1 MLSYK
6 KSKFIKRKTGIMVLK
21 IDHLTGG
28 YAGVPVIK
36 DINLEIKPGEAL
48 GLIGLNGAGK
58 STTIKH
64 ILGLLRPQKGKI
76 SVNGIELSSNPSAFK
91 KQVSYIPEMPV
102 LYPELTLQE
111 HLELTILS
119 YNLDK
124 KKAKKRAK
132 ELLQQFRLDD
142 KLDWLPIHF
151 SKGMKQKVMI
161 VTAFL
166 ADTQLL
172 VIDEPFTGLD
182 PLAVANLIA
191 LIKQAVDNG
200 KMILMSTHILADAEQ
215 AISNYAVLN
224 NGTIEVV
231 GSLQQLREHYGLKAA
246 DSFDKIYRILNQEQQ
261 HA

>member
-1 MLSYK
+1 
-6 KSKFIKRKTGIMVLK
+6 MVLK

>member
-1 MLSYK
+1 
-6 KSKFIKRKTGIMVLK
+6 MVLK
-21 IDHLTGG
+21 IEHLTGG
-28 YAGVPVIK
+28 YTGVPVIK

-48 GLIGLNGAGK
+48 GIIGLNGAGK

-76 SVNGIELSSNPSAFK
+76 LLNSVELVKKPTEFK
-91 KQVSYIPEMPV
+91 KQVAYIPEVPV
-102 LYPELTLQE
+102 LYEELTLKE
-111 HLELTILS
+111 HLELTIMS
-119 YNLDK
+119 YQLEE
-124 KKAKKRAK
+124 KKAWNRAH
-132 ELLQQFRLDD
+132 ELLKMFRLDD
-142 KLDWLPIHF
+142 KLDWMPIHF

-166 ADTQLL
+166 TDAELM

-182 PLAVANLIA
+182 PLAVTNLIG
-191 LIKQAVDNG
+191 LIKKAVTQN

-224 NGTIEVV
+224 NGTIEVI
-231 GSLQQLREHYGLKAA
+231 GSLAEIRKHYGLKES
-246 DSFDKIYRILNQEQQ
+246 DSFDKIYQILNEEQS